1 MVIKYRKKML
11 RLAQIWFE
19 PVPAGRTAGTEKGTD
34 IAFYHQVEKPVSGL
48 FAISRPFHTQ
58 VSDLT
63 LPGEELFS
71 QISKTERYQI
81 RKNMRDDVTVENWD
95 SPSLLE
101 HPEVLEGLAEMFEAM
116 YASKNTPKTMNREQ
130 ILQYAKAGGL
140 FVTCVKKDGEA
151 LVYHSYTMDEK
162 NARLLHSVSD
172 FREREDA
179 SLIARSN
186 KRLHWADM
194 ELFSSMGIEVYDW
207 GGISS
212 LEKPNG
218 IDSFKM
224 KFGGQ
229 LVTRY
234 NVFLGRTILGKLAI
248 LALKIKGF

>member
-1 MVIKYRKKML
+1 
-11 RLAQIWFE
+11 
-19 PVPAGRTAGTEKGTD
+19 
-34 IAFYHQVEKPVSGL
+34 
-48 FAISRPFHTQ
+48 
-58 VSDLT
+58 
-63 LPGEELFS
+63 
-71 QISKTERYQI
+71 
-81 RKNMRDDVTVENWD
+81 
-95 SPSLLE
+95 
-101 HPEVLEGLAEMFEAM
+101 
-116 YASKNTPKTMNREQ
+116 
-130 ILQYAKAGGL
+130 
-140 FVTCVKKDGEA
+140 
-151 LVYHSYTMDEK
+151 MDEK